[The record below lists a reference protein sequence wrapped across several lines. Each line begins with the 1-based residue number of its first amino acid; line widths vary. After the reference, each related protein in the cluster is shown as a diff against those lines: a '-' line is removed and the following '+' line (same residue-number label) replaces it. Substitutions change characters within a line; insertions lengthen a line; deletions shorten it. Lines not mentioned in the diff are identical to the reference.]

1 MNNSIKIN
9 GVKTTAFNSKEE
21 FLDFIN
27 DKKNILI
34 AINAE
39 KILKE
44 DERLKNIINQNIG
57 YPDGVGAVMA
67 LKQKGLNAIKIPGS
81 EFWLDIINKYQ
92 NEKSFYLI
100 GTTTEVIENTVKKL
114 KLEYPN
120 INILGYQ
127 NGFINEEQKIELKEK
142 LQNLKPDVVFVAQGT
157 PRQEFLMD
165 ELIKI
170 HPALYMGL
178 GGSFDIYGGDK
189 KRAPKIFLD
198 LHCEWLYRLL
208 KEPTRITRQLSL
220 IKFLYK
226 LIFNKF
232 KK

>member
-1 MNNSIKIN
+1 MIKNNEIVNGLKIN
-9 GVKTTAFNSKEE
+9 SLISKDE
-21 FLDFIN
+21 FLDYIN
-27 DKKNILI
+27 NKKKILV

-44 DERLKNIINQNIG
+44 DTKLKNIINENIG

-67 LKQKGLNAIKIPGS
+67 LKQKGLNATKIPGS
-81 EFWLDIINKYQ
+81 EFWLDIINRYQ

-114 KLEYPN
+114 KQEYPN

-127 NGFINEEQKIELKEK
+127 NGFINEEQKKELKEK
-142 LQNLKPDVVFVAQGT
+142 LKNLKPDVVYVAQGT

-178 GGSFDIYGGDK
+178 GGSFDIYGGYK

-208 KEPTRITRQLSL
+208 KEPTRFNRQLVL
-220 IKFLYK
+220 IKFLIFLK
-226 LIFNKF
+226 LGRL
-232 KK
+232 

>member
-1 MNNSIKIN
+1 MNSSIINGIKIN
-9 GVKTTAFNSKEE
+9 SFNSKND
-21 FLDFIN
+21 FLDYLN
-27 DKKNILI
+27 DKKKILV

-44 DERLKNIINQNIG
+44 DEKLKNIINENIG

-67 LKQKGLNAIKIPGS
+67 LKQKGLNATKIPGS
-81 EFWLDIINKYQ
+81 EFWLDIISRYQ

-100 GTTTEVIENTVKKL
+100 GSTTEVIENTVKKL
-114 KLEYPN
+114 KEEYLS

-127 NGFINEEQKIELKEK
+127 NGFINENQKIELKEK
-142 LQNLKPDVVFVAQGT
+142 LKNLKPDVVFVAQGT
-157 PRQEFLMD
+157 PKQEFLMD

-178 GGSFDIYGGDK
+178 GGSFDIYGGNK

-198 LHCEWLYRLL
+198 LHLEWFYRLI
-208 KEPTRITRQLSL
+208 KEPTRFGRQLNL
-220 IKFLYK
+220 IKFLILLKMKK
-226 LIFNKF
+226 L
-232 KK
+232 

>member
-1 MNNSIKIN
+1 MNKNTIVNNLKIN
-9 GVKTTAFNSKEE
+9 SFNSKNE
-21 FLDFIN
+21 FLEYIN
-27 DKKNILI
+27 NQKKILV

-44 DERLKNIINQNIG
+44 DDNLKKIINENIG

-67 LKQKGLNAIKIPGS
+67 LKQKGLRATKIPGS
-81 EFWLDIINKYQ
+81 EFWLDIIKRYQ

-114 KLEYPN
+114 KVEYPN
-120 INILGYQ
+120 ISILGYQ
-127 NGFINEEQKIELKEK
+127 NGFINDTQKIELKEK
-142 LQNLKPDVVFVAQGT
+142 LQELKPDVVFVAQGT

-189 KRAPKIFLD
+189 KRAPKIFLN
-198 LHCEWLYRLL
+198 LNCEWLYRLI
-208 KEPTRITRQLSL
+208 KEPTRIGRQLNL
-220 IKFLYK
+220 VKFL
-226 LIFNKF
+226 I
-232 KK
+232 

>member
-1 MNNSIKIN
+1 MIKNNAIVNGLKIN
-9 GVKTTAFNSKEE
+9 SFTSKDE
-21 FLDFIN
+21 FLDYIN
-27 DKKNILI
+27 DKKNILV

-44 DERLKNIINQNIG
+44 DKKLKNIINENIG

-67 LKQKGLNAIKIPGS
+67 LKQKRLNATKIPGS

-114 KLEYPN
+114 KIEFPN

-127 NGFINEEQKIELKEK
+127 NGFINDSQKVELKEK
-142 LQNLKPDVVFVAQGT
+142 LKVLKPDIVFVAQGT

-165 ELIKI
+165 ELIEI
-170 HPALYMGL
+170 HPAIYMGL
-178 GGSFDIYGGDK
+178 GGSFDIYGGHK

-198 LHCEWLYRLL
+198 FHCEWLYRLL
-208 KEPTRITRQLSL
+208 KEPTRVGRQLNL
-220 IKFLYK
+220 VKFLVLLK
-226 LIFNKF
+226 LRRL
-232 KK
+232 